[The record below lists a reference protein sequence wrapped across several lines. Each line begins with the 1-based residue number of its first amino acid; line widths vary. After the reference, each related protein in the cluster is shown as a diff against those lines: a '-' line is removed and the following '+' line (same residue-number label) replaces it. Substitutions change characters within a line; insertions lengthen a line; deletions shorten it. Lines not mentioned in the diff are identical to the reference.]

1 MKVRLTAEE
10 YSEHASL
17 CARTPARRAPLLRR
31 SLGLPLA
38 GSPRNGPRDSL
49 RLCRE
54 SVQPVVACAEPPRQ
68 SCASARAARAFGETF
83 PSEGSFVRS
92 KHRARLPSRSATR
105 GQCEDSR
112 FGIRYDE
119 ASGSIAAAQE
129 LAASVAC
136 AHAHPAAEPAATEPT
151 GAPSTADPAP
161 VPVPVPA
168 SAPSAGHQVGG

>member
-54 SVQPVVACAEPPRQ
+54 SVQPVVACAKSPRQ
-68 SCASARAARAFGETF
+68 SGASARAARAFGETF

-92 KHRARLPSRSATR
+92 KHRARLQSRSATR

-119 ASGSIAAAQE
+119 ATGSIAAAQE

-151 GAPSTADPAP
+151 GTPSTADPAP
-161 VPVPVPA
+161 APVPVPA
-168 SAPSAGHQVGG
+168 SAPGAGHQVGG

>member
-17 CARTPARRAPLLRR
+17 CARIPARRAPLLRR

-38 GSPRNGPRDSL
+38 GSPRNGPRGSL

-68 SCASARAARAFGETF
+68 SGASARAARAFGETF

-92 KHRARLPSRSATR
+92 KHRARLQSRSATR

-119 ASGSIAAAQE
+119 ATGSIAAAQE

-151 GAPSTADPAP
+151 GTPSTAD
-161 VPVPVPA
+161 PVPVPA
-168 SAPSAGHQVGG
+168 SAPGAGHQVGG